1 LHRDK
6 DHIGTDRLDIGLRSQ
21 EKTNMNN
28 QIKLSC
34 AALIFA
40 LAGPAAAATTW
51 TLGPTDPAGVIVSG
65 VANTGT
71 GSPANS
77 QRIELQP
84 KTTNMIWYSGG
95 WGINNL
101 DGCSSPCSG
110 DGNDLAGLAPEHAI
124 DNNERYEMALV
135 NFTSSKVKLTSLQI
149 GWAGTDTDM
158 TVMAY
163 TGATPFA
170 LNTNLVGRTFSE
182 LVSYGWTAIGNY
194 ADASISSPLAI
205 NSAGVFSSYWLIG
218 AYNPLANPSG
228 ATFADGNDYVKL
240 YSVTGSVPNTTQSV
254 AEPGSLALVAVALLT
269 MGRLRRRNESCA

>member
-1 LHRDK
+1 
-6 DHIGTDRLDIGLRSQ
+6 
-21 EKTNMNN
+21 MNN

-34 AALIFA
+34 AALVFA

-84 KTTNMIWYSGG
+84 KPTNMIWYSGG

-110 DGNDLAGLAPEHAI
+110 DAGDLAGLAPEHAI
-124 DNNERYEMALV
+124 DNEQRYEMALL
-135 NFTSSKVKLTSLQI
+135 NFTSSKVKLTGLQI
-149 GWAGTDTDM
+149 GWSSTDSDM

-163 TGATPFA
+163 TGTTPFA
-170 LNTNLVGRTFSE
+170 MNTNLVGRTYAE

-194 ADASISSPLAI
+194 ANASTSSPLAI
-205 NSAGVFSSYWLIG
+205 NAAGVFSSYWLIG
-218 AYNPLANPSG
+218 AYNPLANNAG
-228 ATFADGNDYVKL
+228 GLTDNNDYVKL
-240 YSVTGSVPNTTQSV
+240 FSVTGSLPNTTQSV

-269 MGRLRRRNESCA
+269 MGRLRRRKESRA